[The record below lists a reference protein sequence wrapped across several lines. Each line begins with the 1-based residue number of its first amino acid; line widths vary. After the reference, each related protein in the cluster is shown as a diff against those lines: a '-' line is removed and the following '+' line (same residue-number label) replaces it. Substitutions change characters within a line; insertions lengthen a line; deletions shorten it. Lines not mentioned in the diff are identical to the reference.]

1 MTDNAEP
8 LLDLFLNYITVEKG
22 LSPNTI
28 EAYRRDLAKFLIF
41 LKNRRVS
48 SIEKIKKENLL
59 QFLDHY
65 RSRGLS
71 SSSLN
76 RTLSS
81 LRMFF
86 RFLQMESILTVD
98 PTELIESSKTWRRL
112 PNTLSTEEVD
122 RLLTPGPVKTARD
135 YRNLAMVELLYATG
149 MRVSELISVRL
160 SSLYLNEGVIRTM
173 GKGSKERLIPLSE
186 PAVDRILEYLNRF
199 REKQLKGKKSDVLF
213 VNDSGKGLSRQA
225 FWYILR
231 KKATQA
237 GLEKTFSP
245 HTLRHSFATHLLERG
260 ADLRSVQAMLGHS
273 NISTTQI
280 YTHVTRERLKKLH
293 EMHHPRG

>member
-1 MTDNAEP
+1 MTTNTEP

-28 EAYRRDLAKFLIF
+28 ESYRRDLAKFFIF

-48 SIEKIKKENLL
+48 SIEKVKKENLL

-86 RFLQMESILTVD
+86 RFLQMESILTAD

-112 PNTLSTEEVD
+112 PNTLSPEEVD

-135 YRNLAMVELLYATG
+135 CRNLAMIELLYATG
-149 MRVSELISVRL
+149 MRVSELISVKL

-173 GKGSKERLIPLSE
+173 GKGSKERLIPMSE
-186 PAVDRILEYLNRF
+186 PAVDRILLYLNRF
-199 REKQLKGKKSDVLF
+199 REEQLNEKKSDVLF
-213 VNDSGKGLSRQA
+213 INASGKGLSRQA

-231 KKATQA
+231 KKAKLA
-237 GLEKTFSP
+237 GIEKTFSP